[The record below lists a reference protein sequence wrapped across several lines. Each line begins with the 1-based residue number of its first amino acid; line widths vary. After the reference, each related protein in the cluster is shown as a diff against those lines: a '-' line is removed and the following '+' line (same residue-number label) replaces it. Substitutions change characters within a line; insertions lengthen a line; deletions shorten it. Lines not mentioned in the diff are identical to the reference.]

1 MSGYAVLGPP
11 GTYSEDAARYYWQ
24 ETSELIYVP
33 DIGRVFDMVSEGRV
47 EEGLVPFY
55 NSLGGS
61 IGVTMNNLLRHQ
73 LFIGGECVLPVRHCL
88 IAKEPIELAE
98 VELIISQ
105 PEAFLQCQGFLAREL
120 PNARREIV
128 NSTGQA
134 ASYIRQEQRRAAAI
148 GSHRAAEVYGLCVI
162 ASSLEDNEENQTTFI
177 NIKRAP
183 RSEGDKTSILFG
195 LQDMPGALY
204 RALEVFARRE
214 VNLSCLESR
223 PGGLV
228 NHDYVFYAVIEGG
241 SQEPRIT
248 EALHELSGR
257 AAYYRFLGSYSQ
269 CRCPVGRLVTG

>member
-1 MSGYAVLGPP
+1 MNRYAVLGPP
-11 GTYSEDAARYYWQ
+11 GTYSEDAARYYWP
-24 ETSELIYVP
+24 ETSKLIYVS
-33 DIGRVFDMVSEGRV
+33 DIGQVFELVSEGEV

-61 IGVTMNNLLRHQ
+61 IGVTMNNLLRHEI
-73 LFIGGECVLPVRHCL
+73 FIGGEYVLPVRHCL
-88 IAKEPIELAE
+88 MAKEPMELNQ
-98 VELIISQ
+98 VELVISQ

-134 ASYIRQEQRRAAAI
+134 ASYIRQEPRRAAAI

-177 NIKRAP
+177 NIRRDP
-183 RSEGDKTSILFG
+183 RSDGERTSILFG
-195 LQDMPGALY
+195 LKDVPGALY

-214 VNLSCLESR
+214 VNLSRLESR
-223 PGGLV
+223 PGGPV

-241 SQEPRIT
+241 SQEPQIM
-248 EALHELSGR
+248 EALDELSR
-257 AAYYRFLGSYSQ
+257 KAAYYRFLGSYSQ
-269 CRCPVGRLVTG
+269 RRCPAVRPVSR